1 MTNDTELDINELI
14 SGICFEINTLHAN
27 YPDAHT
33 ELLVSKI
40 TDLLNAIES
49 GQKVI
54 DLKNNDLDCSL
65 HDIAELSAR
74 LESERNRRKLELDQ
88 RLTEQDVVEEEKAE
102 LIQTIFDLKSKFNST
117 VNDNKNLLLLNN
129 TLAHDLNNVK
139 KLNDSLRGNN
149 DIYSKQIKNLNAKLN
164 SLNSQA
170 VLQTN
175 EWDKTKWIDD
185 QIIDSYFDSMS
196 TSVVGKYVFLSGPSS
211 TQLISHSQVTASEIM
226 KLPAFS
232 NSNVVLLCVSNSADL
247 TKEDGGTHWS
257 LLCIDRVNNDCY
269 HFDSLQGSNKCS
281 VLKMLEHL
289 NISST
294 NLVDMECFQQT
305 NNYECGINVIV
316 NAKHILNYFLLG
328 YERKISL
335 CQWLAQDFDLI
346 RASTE
351 NEGSSISNN
360 VQTKSDCKIVL
371 RREGPR
377 DWTIVK
383 RSSYGSR
390 SNHCNTSKCKGSPDL
405 HRVGSEHADGNQLT
419 RETSTVKSLRLFTDS
434 HGRSVSHIWL
444 KTIEHSVRIT
454 AHVMPGARMCDVLN
468 AAGPEL
474 NVAGQ
479 DDCIAILAGTND
491 ISNNGCADITE
502 QIEAL
507 CRGASGTNILIVGIP
522 LRFDNTDLNEQIS
535 LVNHAI
541 GIICSNY
548 TNVNFISLDSLR
560 RANYTRHGLHLNL
573 GGKRVLCNLLYDSLR
588 YPVFSQPSPLSK
600 KPNLCTNQKFPSSE
614 SFYEETTQTGSNSDV
629 WQRIPILITDRSLS
643 RKRSSTVSSIPAR
656 RSAVDVASFVYSGTG
671 TDKTIFLEQNRICG
685 KVP

>member
-1 MTNDTELDINELI
+1 MEYRRSTEGRKRVAEGEGVFISVSALDILQPPN
-14 SGICFEINTLHAN
+14 HA
-27 YPDAHT
+27 
-33 ELLVSKI
+33 
-40 TDLLNAIES
+40 
-49 GQKVI
+49 KVI

-117 VNDNKNLLLLNN
+117 
-129 TLAHDLNNVK
+129 
-139 KLNDSLRGNN
+139 
-149 DIYSKQIKNLNAKLN
+149 
-164 SLNSQA
+164 
-170 VLQTN
+170 
-175 EWDKTKWIDD
+175 
-185 QIIDSYFDSMS
+185 
-196 TSVVGKYVFLSGPSS
+196 
-211 TQLISHSQVTASEIM
+211 
-226 KLPAFS
+226 
-232 NSNVVLLCVSNSADL
+232 
-247 TKEDGGTHWS
+247 
-257 LLCIDRVNNDCY
+257 
-269 HFDSLQGSNKCS
+269 
-281 VLKMLEHL
+281 
-289 NISST
+289 
-294 NLVDMECFQQT
+294 
-305 NNYECGINVIV
+305 
-316 NAKHILNYFLLG
+316 
-328 YERKISL
+328 
-335 CQWLAQDFDLI
+335 WLAQDFDLI

-444 KTIEHSVRIT
+444 KTFERSVRIT

-600 KPNLCTNQKFPSSE
+600 KSNLCINQKFPSSE

-629 WQRIPILITDRSLS
+629 CQRIPILITDRSLS

-656 RSAVDVASFVYSGTG
+656 RSAVDVASFVYSGTV

>member
-1 MTNDTELDINELI
+1 MATKSPKVLAVVDDANE
-14 SGICFEINTLHAN
+14 
-27 YPDAHT
+27 
-33 ELLVSKI
+33 
-40 TDLLNAIES
+40 
-49 GQKVI
+49 
-54 DLKNNDLDCSL
+54 
-65 HDIAELSAR
+65 
-74 LESERNRRKLELDQ
+74 
-88 RLTEQDVVEEEKAE
+88 
-102 LIQTIFDLKSKFNST
+102 
-117 VNDNKNLLLLNN
+117 
-129 TLAHDLNNVK
+129 
-139 KLNDSLRGNN
+139 
-149 DIYSKQIKNLNAKLN
+149 
-164 SLNSQA
+164 
-170 VLQTN
+170 
-175 EWDKTKWIDD
+175 
-185 QIIDSYFDSMS
+185 
-196 TSVVGKYVFLSGPSS
+196 
-211 TQLISHSQVTASEIM
+211 
-226 KLPAFS
+226 
-232 NSNVVLLCVSNSADL
+232 
-247 TKEDGGTHWS
+247 
-257 LLCIDRVNNDCY
+257 
-269 HFDSLQGSNKCS
+269 
-281 VLKMLEHL
+281 
-289 NISST
+289 
-294 NLVDMECFQQT
+294 
-305 NNYECGINVIV
+305 
-316 NAKHILNYFLLG
+316 
-328 YERKISL
+328 
-335 CQWLAQDFDLI
+335 WLAQDFDLI

-390 SNHCNTSKCKGSPDL
+390 SNHCNTSKCKGSINDDQTNQNKTSPAEYVAMKPEIKQRKITNGSPDL
-405 HRVGSEHADGNQLT
+405 HRVGSEHADENQLT
-419 RETSTVKSLRLFTDS
+419 RETSTVKSLRIFTDS

-444 KTIEHSVRIT
+444 KTFEHSVRIT

-468 AAGPEL
+468 AAGSEL

-588 YPVFSQPSPLSK
+588 YPVSSQPSPLSK
-600 KPNLCTNQKFPSSE
+600 KPNLCINQKFPSSE

-629 WQRIPILITDRSLS
+629 CQRIPILITDRSLS

-656 RSAVDVASFVYSGTG
+656 RSAVDVASFVYSGTV

>member
-14 SGICFEINTLHAN
+14 AGICFEINTLHAN

-49 GQKVI
+49 GLKVI

-129 TLAHDLNNVK
+129 TLAHDLSNVK
-139 KLNDSLRGNN
+139 KLNDSLSGNN
-149 DIYSKQIKNLNAKLN
+149 DVYSKQIKNLNAKLN

-196 TSVVGKYVFLSGPSS
+196 TSIVGKNVFLSGPYS

-346 RASTE
+346 RAFTE

-390 SNHCNTSKCKGSPDL
+390 SNHCNTSKFKGIITSNKFTVLGSINDDQTNQNKTSPAEYVTMKPEIKQRKITNGNNRCKIKRHHKKNANKYNFKITEQPRNHAISNRDNVLYKEPSESEIVNLSSKKHSKTVNTYNKNACSFIGSPDL

-419 RETSTVKSLRLFTDS
+419 RETSTIKQRRAWLLFGQVTAE
-434 HGRSVSHIWL
+434 RSCPCKRPACPAIGVGSEVTFKPL
-444 KTIEHSVRIT
+444 VPTLSVREGFLALT
-454 AHVMPGARMCDVLN
+454 SPGFQDLMGISVFAVSR
-468 AAGPEL
+468 
-474 NVAGQ
+474 VA
-479 DDCIAILAGTND
+479 LTVR
-491 ISNNGCADITE
+491 E
-502 QIEAL
+502 VPLPAL
-507 CRGASGTNILIVGIP
+507 
-522 LRFDNTDLNEQIS
+522 
-535 LVNHAI
+535 
-541 GIICSNY
+541 
-548 TNVNFISLDSLR
+548 
-560 RANYTRHGLHLNL
+560 
-573 GGKRVLCNLLYDSLR
+573 
-588 YPVFSQPSPLSK
+588 
-600 KPNLCTNQKFPSSE
+600 
-614 SFYEETTQTGSNSDV
+614 TG
-629 WQRIPILITDRSLS
+629 R
-643 RKRSSTVSSIPAR
+643 
-656 RSAVDVASFVYSGTG
+656 G
-671 TDKTIFLEQNRICG
+671 TDTARLPFIQGGMTVI
-685 KVP
+685 

>member
-14 SGICFEINTLHAN
+14 AGICFEINTLHAN

-40 TDLLNAIES
+40 TDLNAIES

-117 VNDNKNLLLLNN
+117 VNDNKNLLLLNI
-129 TLAHDLNNVK
+129 TLAHDLSNVK

-175 EWDKTKWIDD
+175 EWDKTKWIND

-196 TSVVGKYVFLSGPSS
+196 TSVVGKNVFLSGPSS

-232 NSNVVLLCVSNSADL
+232 NSNVVLSCVSNSADL

-351 NEGSSISNN
+351 NESSSISNN

-390 SNHCNTSKCKGSPDL
+390 SNHCNTSKCK
-405 HRVGSEHADGNQLT
+405 
-419 RETSTVKSLRLFTDS
+419 
-434 HGRSVSHIWL
+434 
-444 KTIEHSVRIT
+444 
-454 AHVMPGARMCDVLN
+454 
-468 AAGPEL
+468 EL

-600 KPNLCTNQKFPSSE
+600 KPNLCINQKFPSSE

-629 WQRIPILITDRSLS
+629 CQRIPILITDRSLS

-656 RSAVDVASFVYSGTG
+656 RSAVDVASFVYSGTV